1 MAKIYGM
8 HTRYLLLAYI
18 LFQDGYLVMFAR
30 VHKRAQM
37 FLREFLSGFLEL
49 ILTDLFI
56 KFQVAVTREA
66 TKRNICVER
75 EYA

>member
-1 MAKIYGM
+1 
-8 HTRYLLLAYI
+8 
-18 LFQDGYLVMFAR
+18 MFAR

-75 EYA
+75 EYSLKYNVVYSSNANDLIVFL